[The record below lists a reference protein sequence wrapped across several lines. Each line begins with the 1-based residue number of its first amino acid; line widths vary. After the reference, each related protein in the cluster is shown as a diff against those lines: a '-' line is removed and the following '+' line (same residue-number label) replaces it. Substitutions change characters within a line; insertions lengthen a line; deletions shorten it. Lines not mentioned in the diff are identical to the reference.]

1 MRRKIWALVLSIFA
15 TISVMGC
22 TYIPSTVKTENAVY
36 YAVSNYN
43 MPDMYVVGD
52 PDITFHVSYVLYK
65 RPYTFIQ
72 NNKYP
77 VGRKRVNIP
86 LMDHGAT
93 VYMNH
98 LPETI
103 KELTE
108 DALQNTGW
116 GIARIGD
123 NADFIITEIIKD
135 FYMYG
140 GYNGFTNEFAG
151 KGPVRNKPYIE
162 ILLTVE
168 DQNGN
173 VVLKKDLKWTEYA
186 DAFSPLA
193 ENGIDGGIL
202 IPENLALFFYKN
214 MVRFFASREFVRAIE
229 RYAERV
235 PSRDQIVID
244 DTWSD

>member
-1 MRRKIWALVLSIFA
+1 MRKLLFLVLFL
-15 TISVMGC
+15 SVVIVVGGC

-43 MPDMYVVGD
+43 VPDMYVVGD
-52 PDITFHVSYVLYK
+52 PDITFHVAYVIYK
-65 RPYTFIQ
+65 RPYTLIQ
-72 NNKYP
+72 DGKYP
-77 VGRKRVNIP
+77 VGKKRVNIP

-93 VYMNH
+93 VYMKN
-98 LPETI
+98 LPETLR
-103 KELTE
+103 ELTNE
-108 DALQNTGW
+108 ALQNTGW
-116 GIARIGD
+116 GIARIED

-151 KGPVRNKPYIE
+151 KGPVKNKPYIDV
-162 ILLTVE
+162 LLTVE

-173 VVLKKDLKWTEYA
+173 IVLKKDLKWTEYA
-186 DAFSPLA
+186 NAFSPLA

-214 MVRFFASREFVRAIE
+214 MVRFFASRGFVRTIE
-229 RYAERV
+229 QYAEKV
-235 PSRDQIVID
+235 PSRGQIVID